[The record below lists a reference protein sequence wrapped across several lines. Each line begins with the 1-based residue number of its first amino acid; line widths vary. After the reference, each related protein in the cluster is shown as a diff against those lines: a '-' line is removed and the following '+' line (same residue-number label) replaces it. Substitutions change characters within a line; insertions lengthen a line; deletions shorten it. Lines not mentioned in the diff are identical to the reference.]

1 MPALK
6 LEDLLSTPTG
16 QQMVAEHEAR
26 EQAVEEQKDAK
37 REEQVVVWLGERDA
51 ARAAYEALRP
61 EALALVER
69 LADITKQ
76 LVPLQ
81 ARISTLHKY
90 LLKNGYDGEYPVC
103 DLEGTDKARFVASL
117 RYVEQYLRRAL
128 LAGARMLVH

>member
-1 MPALK
+1 MSLK

-16 QQMVAEHEAR
+16 QQMVAEHEAS
-26 EQAVEEQKDAK
+26 EQAEQEQKDAK
-37 REEQVVVWLGERDA
+37 REEQVAVWLGERDA

-61 EALALVER
+61 EAVALVER
-69 LADITKQ
+69 LEGITRQ

-81 ARISTLHKY
+81 VRISTLHKY
-90 LLKNGYDGEYPVC
+90 LLKNGYDGEYPLC
-103 DLEGTDKARFVASL
+103 DLDGQDKAKFVANL